1 MSRPAAGS
9 RMNAVDRPFDELSPD
24 AVLDAAESLGIE
36 CDGRLFALNS
46 YENRV
51 YQVGS
56 ATHGMLVLKFYRPRR
71 WTDAQIL
78 EEHAFAAELAAA
90 ELPVAAPLAFAGG
103 PLQRHGGLRFAVFP
117 KLAARPAEIDARG
130 SLDLVGRTL
139 GRMHAVGAR
148 QRFAHRP
155 SLTVERLGWQARDA
169 LLESRF
175 LADMTR
181 QGTLDAGLLDKYEE
195 VSAALLEEVEEQLLA
210 AGVLAS
216 IRLHG
221 DCHLGNV
228 LWNERGPVFVDLD
241 DCMSGPRIQD
251 LWMFLS
257 GSLDERR
264 GQWRELAGGYR
275 EFHHIDNAETLL
287 IEPLRALR
295 MLHHSAW
302 IAARWEDPAFPR
314 AFPWFASPRFWQEHV
329 SDLWQQLDTLR
340 SAEALGVEGHG
351 P

>member
-1 MSRPAAGS
+1 MSAI
-9 RMNAVDRPFDELSPD
+9 DRPFAELSPD
-24 AVLDAAESLGIE
+24 AVLDAAESLGIDS
-36 CDGRLFALNS
+36 DGRLFALNS

-51 YQVGS
+51 YQIGS
-56 ATHGMLVLKFYRPRR
+56 SSHGPLVLKFYRPRR

-90 ELPVAAPLAFAGG
+90 DLPVAAPLVLAGEV
-103 PLQRHGGLRFAVFP
+103 LHRHGGLRFAVFP
-117 KLAARPAEIDARG
+117 KLAARPAEIDAHG
-130 SLDLVGRTL
+130 SLALVGRTL

-148 QRFAHRP
+148 QRFLHRP
-155 SLTVERLGWQARDA
+155 ALSVERLGWQAREA
-169 LLESRF
+169 LLGSRF
-175 LADMTR
+175 LDEMGT
-181 QGTLDAGLLDKYEE
+181 QGILDAALLDKYAE
-195 VSAALLEEVEEQLLA
+195 VSAALLEAVEDQLQVAGILA
-210 AGVLAS
+210 T

-264 GQWRELAGGYR
+264 GQWQELVAGYR
-275 EFHHIDNAETLL
+275 EFHHIESAETLL

-302 IAARWEDPAFPR
+302 IAARWDDPAFPR

-329 SDLWQQLDTLR
+329 SDLWQQLESLR
-340 SAEALGVEGHG
+340 SGETLLDEQVG